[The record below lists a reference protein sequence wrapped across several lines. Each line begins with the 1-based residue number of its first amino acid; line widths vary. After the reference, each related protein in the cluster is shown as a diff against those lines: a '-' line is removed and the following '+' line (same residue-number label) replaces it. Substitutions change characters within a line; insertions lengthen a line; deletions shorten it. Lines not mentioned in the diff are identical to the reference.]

1 MSTPRA
7 HAFTLV
13 ELLVVITIIGILAA
27 ILLPTLSRAKAKAQ
41 AVVCMNN
48 LKQLTIAFHHYVDHY
63 DDQIMS
69 NFPSTQAGTEDE
81 PGWVAGVMSFE
92 TDAGYLPSFK
102 TEATNHAL
110 FATGSASTLT
120 PHIPGPRYFGSIGP
134 FAKDPKIYKCP
145 SDPSYSVFDGSKEP
159 RVRSY
164 AISPAMN
171 SRIVMNYNGQN
182 RFTRLG
188 DVRNAARMMVFID
201 EHEDTIGSSVFRD
214 PGYIYTDLWGSLP
227 AARHSGGATLS
238 FVDGH
243 VELKKWK
250 DPQTLVPVRRKQ
262 RGTTFQSNN
271 VDRVWLIP
279 RIFNAQ

>member
-1 MSTPRA
+1 MKTKAKR
-7 HAFTLV
+7 AFTIV
-13 ELLVVITIIGILAA
+13 ELLVVLAIIGVLAA
-27 ILLPTLSRAKAKAQ
+27 LLLPTLSRAKAKAQ
-41 AVVCMNN
+41 TTVCMNN
-48 LKQLTIAFHHYVDHY
+48 LRQLTMAFHHYVDHY
-63 DDQIMS
+63 DDRIMS
-69 NFPSTQAGTEDE
+69 NFPSTEAGSETE

-92 TDAGYLPSFK
+92 VDGYIPVLK
-102 TEATNHAL
+102 TEATNQVL
-110 FATGSASTLT
+110 LGTSGSTWTYYAPLS
-120 PHIPGPRYFGSIGP
+120 RSYGSIGP
-134 FAKDPKIYKCP
+134 FAKDSKIYKCP
-145 SDPSYSVFDGSKEP
+145 SDASYSIFDGSKEP

-164 AISPAMN
+164 TISPAMN

-188 DVRNAARMMVFID
+188 DVRNAARMMLFID
-201 EHEDTIGSSVFRD
+201 EHEDTISTGLFRD
-214 PGYIYTDLWGSLP
+214 PGYIYTDVWGSLP

-250 DPQTLVPVRRKQ
+250 DPQTLVPVRRQ
-262 RGTTFQSNN
+262 RRSTTYQSNN

>member
-1 MSTPRA
+1 MSEPRV

-13 ELLVVITIIGILAA
+13 ELLVVITIIGILAVL
-27 ILLPTLSRAKAKAQ
+27 LLPTLSRAKAKAQ
-41 AVVCMNN
+41 ATVCMNN

-63 DDQIMS
+63 DDRIMENAS
-69 NFPSTQAGTEDE
+69 AVGVGNADE
-81 PGWVAGVMSFE
+81 PSWVAGVMSFD
-92 TDAGYLPSFK
+92 TDSGYIPVLK
-102 TEATNHAL
+102 TEATNQLL
-110 FATGSASTLT
+110 FGTFGSTWT
-120 PHIPGPRYFGSIGP
+120 YYFPGSRSYGSIGP
-134 FAKDPKIYKCP
+134 FDKDPKIYKCP
-145 SDPSYSVFDGSKEP
+145 SDASYSIFDGSKEA

-164 AISPAMN
+164 TISPAMN
-171 SRIVMNYNGQN
+171 SRVVMNYNGKN

-188 DVRNAARMMVFID
+188 DVRNTSRMMVFID
-201 EHEDTIGSSVFRD
+201 EHDDTISTGVFRD
-214 PGYIYTDLWGSLP
+214 PGYIYTDVWGSLP

-250 DPQTLVPVRRKQ
+250 DPQTLVPIRRQ
-262 RGTTFQSNN
+262 RRSTTYQSNN